1 MNTFL
6 GFVCIYFKDEIIST
20 SYLAAS
26 YLKNRDFDKKV
37 YVVGSK
43 GIGQEL
49 DNIGVKY
56 TGIGVSTLCTLTNI
70 VIEILRFSQMYYK
83 AQLQMSLKTSPLI
96 QMLVQ

>member
-1 MNTFL
+1 MNIIL
-6 GFVCIYFKDEIIST
+6 RNIVLCVILCLFKKEIIST

-26 YLKNRDFDKKV
+26 YLKDRGFDKKV

-56 TGIGVSTLCTLTNI
+56 TGVGVNSFFTFM
-70 VIEILRFSQMYYK
+70 IL
-83 AQLQMSLKTSPLI
+83 
-96 QMLVQ
+96 